1 MNCQTG
7 SETGHET
14 VDRVD
19 VRDPT
24 AAETHTDSLPLVS
37 GGGAG
42 GGGGDEVEAG
52 GGERIGGEEGFSRP
66 TTLSFL
72 SLCFSSWAQTVGDH
86 HSSGFSRG
94 TLFMTF

>member
-42 GGGGDEVEAG
+42 GG
-52 GGERIGGEEGFSRP
+52 
-66 TTLSFL
+66 
-72 SLCFSSWAQTVGDH
+72 
-86 HSSGFSRG
+86 RG
-94 TLFMTF
+94 

>member
-1 MNCQTG
+1 MIMICQTG

-37 GGGAG
+37 GGCWGVG
-42 GGGGDEVEAG
+42 RGTRGVGGDEVEAG
-52 GGERIGGEEGFSRP
+52 GG
-66 TTLSFL
+66 
-72 SLCFSSWAQTVGDH
+72 
-86 HSSGFSRG
+86 
-94 TLFMTF
+94 